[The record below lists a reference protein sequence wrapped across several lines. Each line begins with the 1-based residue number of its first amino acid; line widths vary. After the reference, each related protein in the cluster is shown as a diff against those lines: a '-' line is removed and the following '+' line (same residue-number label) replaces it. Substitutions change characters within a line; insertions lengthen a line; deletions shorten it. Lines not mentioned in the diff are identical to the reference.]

1 MNMKKKSNIIFLG
14 TGSDVG
20 KSVTATA
27 FCRILKHRGY
37 RVAPFKAQNMSNNS
51 FVTLEGGEIGRAQ
64 VTQAE
69 ACGLA
74 PSVHMNPVLL
84 KPNSDMGSQVV
95 LQGQVYGNM
104 AARDYYGLKSEI
116 KSKVRESYQKLEQ
129 EYDTIVMEGAG
140 SCCEVNLREHDIVN
154 FEMALSVGAPVVL
167 VADIDKGGVFAQI
180 IGALE
185 IISPEERN
193 LVAGFII
200 NKFRG
205 DPGLFK
211 TGIEYIEQRTG
222 KPVFGLVPVFTDFKI
237 DAEDSMS
244 LEKTIASHSHA
255 RASERES
262 PKSDQCIHIAV
273 VRLPHVSN
281 FTDLEV
287 LENEPEVMITWL
299 KTPDQLEKYDVI
311 ILPGSKSTVSD
322 MTWLHERGWVTPV
335 KKFADRDNKLVVGL
349 CGGFQMLG
357 IEIGDPHEIE
367 GRTKK
372 TQGLGLLN
380 VFTEIEKTKVVR
392 RSVGQDKLFG
402 VKVCGYEIHMGRT
415 KLSSSSRT
423 EGREADKNFLELETG
438 PDGAINSRGN
448 VFGTYLHGLFD
459 SGAFRKKFLEHVAK
473 EKGILFDNAIE
484 RRDYWAEKD
493 KNYDQLAEH
502 FSKYVD
508 VEHIIRIM
516 EKRIDN

>member
-1 MNMKKKSNIIFLG
+1 MSMKKKSNIMFLG

-27 FCRILKHRGY
+27 FCRILKHRGHC
-37 RVAPFKAQNMSNNS
+37 VAPFKAQNMSNNS

-104 AARDYYGLKSEI
+104 AARDYYALKSLI
-116 KSKVRESYQKLEQ
+116 KTKVTESYQKLGQ

-140 SCCEVNLREHDIVN
+140 SCCEVNLRDHDIVN

-180 IGALE
+180 IGSLE
-185 IISPEERN
+185 IISPEERD

-244 LEKTIASHSHA
+244 LEKAISSRSHA
-255 RASERES
+255 GTSEQES
-262 PKSDQCIHIAV
+262 VRSDRIINIAV
-273 VRLPHVSN
+273 VRLPHISN

-287 LENEPEVMITWL
+287 LENEPEVIVTWL
-299 KTPDQLEKYDVI
+299 KEPKQLEKYDVI
-311 ILPGSKSTVSD
+311 VLPGSKSTISD
-322 MTWLHERGWVTPV
+322 MMWLHECGWIKPV
-335 KKFADRDNKLVVGL
+335 KEFADRDDKLVVGL

-357 IEIGDPHEIE
+357 KEISDPHEIE
-367 GRTKK
+367 GMMKK
-372 TQGLGLLN
+372 TEGLGLLD
-380 VFTEIEKTKVVR
+380 VFTEIEETKVVR

-402 VKVCGYEIHMGRT
+402 AKVRGY
-415 KLSSSSRT
+415 
-423 EGREADKNFLELETG
+423 REY
-438 PDGAINSRGN
+438 I
-448 VFGTYLHGLFD
+448 
-459 SGAFRKKFLEHVAK
+459 
-473 EKGILFDNAIE
+473 
-484 RRDYWAEKD
+484 
-493 KNYDQLAEH
+493 
-502 FSKYVD
+502 
-508 VEHIIRIM
+508 
-516 EKRIDN
+516 